1 MAAAQDPVSE
11 RGKPPGSILGVF
23 IGTVAVFLLLIA
35 FIFAQEWIPN
45 SNTYFE
51 YIFFPGIAALTILG
65 VVLVILAAR
74 AKLGRGLKLALTL
87 TGVAAI
93 GMPASAIL
101 HNVVYGLLILWFGQD
116 FWGGSA
122 CGDEGFFFILALI
135 VFPAVLIVSAVI
147 SIVLFLRACRSASG

>member
-122 CGDEGFFFILALI
+122 GGDEGFFFILALI